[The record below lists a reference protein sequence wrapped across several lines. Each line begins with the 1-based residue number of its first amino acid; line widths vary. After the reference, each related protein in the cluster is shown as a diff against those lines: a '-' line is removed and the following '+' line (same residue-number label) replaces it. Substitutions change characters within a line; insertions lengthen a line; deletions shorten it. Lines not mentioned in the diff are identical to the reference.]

1 MRSFPMV
8 LFAVILALLSG
19 LIAAD
24 EASNDPRRSEQDA
37 SPASLIDPD
46 RPPRRWLLR
55 RRSK

>member
-1 MRSFPMV
+1 MV

-37 SPASLIDPD
+37 SAATLIDPN